1 MKRPLKSG
9 RFHCPTFHFSLF
21 TSHFSLLTSH
31 LLILAPS
38 KPLFPIMKKLH
49 YLFFALLATTFM
61 ACNDKTGADNST
73 KDADA
78 KGNPEAQAFI
88 DGYAKKYQELYY
100 ASSLAQWESNIH
112 IVEGDS
118 TNAVRTKAANEAF
131 AEFTGSEE
139 NINKTREFLQKT
151 DLSPLQ
157 KRQLDGILYSAADNP
172 AIVKDIVKSRIKA
185 ETEQTE
191 KLFGFNF
198 MLNGNKVSTNNIDSI
213 LRVETN
219 LTQRRKAW
227 ESSKEVGK
235 GLKPGLVNLRNL
247 RNETVQALGYDDFF
261 SYQVS
266 DYGMTRKEM
275 MDLMQGLVRDIWPL
289 YRELHTYARYTLAK
303 KYNVAEV
310 PDLLPADWLPNRWGQ
325 DWSALVDVEGLNL
338 DDALKSKTPEWMV
351 KTAEEFYVSLGFE
364 QLPAVFWEKSSLYP
378 APKDA
383 DYKKNNHASA
393 WHLDLERDVRSLMS
407 IEPNSEWYETTHHEL
422 GHIYYYLSYT
432 NPDVPLLLRK
442 GANRGFH
449 EAIGSLLGLAAMQK
463 PYMQHLGLIPA
474 DSKSDD
480 QKTLLKEALNYIVF
494 MPFGAGVM
502 TEFEHDLYAG
512 KLPESEFN
520 KRWWELAA
528 KYQGM
533 APPTTRGEE
542 YCDAAS
548 KTHINDDAA
557 QYYDYAMSYVLLFQF
572 HDHIA
577 KNILKQDPHAT
588 NYHGN
593 KEVGNFLK
601 GLLTPGGSRDWRE
614 LLKEKLGAEMS
625 AKAMLD
631 YFNPLMDFLKK
642 ENAGRKYT
650 LPETL

>member
-1 MKRPLKSG
+1 
-9 RFHCPTFHFSLF
+9 
-21 TSHFSLLTSH
+21 
-31 LLILAPS
+31 
-38 KPLFPIMKKLH
+38 MKKTS
-49 YLFFALLATTFM
+49 FFVAALLVM
-61 ACNDKTGADNST
+61 ALTANNDKTTTGNGNITADST
-73 KDADA
+73 G
-78 KGNPEAQAFI
+78 KGNAKAQAFL
-88 DGYAKKYQELYY
+88 DSYTKEFQALYY
-100 ASSLAQWESNIH
+100 TSSQAEWESNTH

-131 AEFTGSEE
+131 ADFTGSEE
-139 NINKTREFLQKT
+139 NINKTKKFLRKT
-151 DLSPLQ
+151 DLSPIQ
-157 KRQLDGILYSAADNP
+157 KRQLDGILYSAANNP
-172 AIVKDIVKSRIKA
+172 AIVKDVVKNRIKA

-198 MLNGNKVSTNNIDSI
+198 MLDGKKVSTNDIDKI
-213 LRVETN
+213 LGEETN
-219 LTQRRKAW
+219 LKKRRMAW
-227 ESSKEVGK
+227 EASKEVGK
-235 GLKPGLVNLRNL
+235 GLKPGLVNLRGL
-247 RNETVQALGYDDFF
+247 RNETVKALGYDDYF

-266 DYGMTRKEM
+266 DYGMSRQEM
-275 MDLMQGLVRDIWPL
+275 MDLMHGLIRDIWPL
-289 YRELHTYARYTLAK
+289 YRELHTWARYELAK
-303 KYNVAEV
+303 KYKVVDV
-310 PDLLPADWLPNRWGQ
+310 PDLIPADWLPNRWGQ
-325 DWSALVDVEGLNL
+325 DWSSLVDVEGVDL
-338 DDALKSKTPEWMV
+338 DAALKDKSAEWLV
-351 KTAEEFYVSLGFE
+351 QTAEEFYVSLGFE
-364 QLPAVFWEKSSLYP
+364 KLPPVFWEKSSLYP

-383 DYKKNNHASA
+383 GYQKNNHASA

-407 IEPNSEWYETTHHEL
+407 VLPNTEWYETTHHEL
-422 GHIYYYLSYT
+422 GHIYYYLTYT
-432 NPDVPLLLRK
+432 NKDVPALLRK

-463 PYMQHLGLIPA
+463 PYMEHLKLIPA
-474 DSKSDD
+474 DTKTDE

-502 TEFEHDLYAG
+502 TDFEHDLYAG
-512 KLPESEFN
+512 NLPEAEFN

-577 KNILKQDPHAT
+577 KNILHQDPHAT

-593 KEVGNFLK
+593 QEVGKFLK
-601 GLLTPGGSRDWRE
+601 DLLYPGGSRDWRE

-642 ENAGRKYT
+642 ENEGRKYT
-650 LPETL
+650 LPETI